1 MDAKKIR
8 TQGKSVPWT
17 RFKSGNLYFAVGTPP
32 SPSNGIIGAGENHRT
47 IYGAQAVAGKNLEP
61 QRVKGKHPGGRA
73 DGFVP
78 LAALA
83 MITFFLL
90 ECKVRCRCRLGLWIC
105 SRPRVRG

>member
-1 MDAKKIR
+1 MDAVQI
-8 TQGKSVPWT
+8 GKSVFRGGYPLLLH
-17 RFKSGNLYFAVGTPP
+17 RMESSG
-32 SPSNGIIGAGENHRT
+32 
-47 IYGAQAVAGKNLEP
+47 QGKITEQSMGLKQLREKILSRRELRANIP
-61 QRVKGKHPGGRA
+61 AGRA

-83 MITFFLL
+83 MISFFLL